1 MMVAGAIHYSG
12 RETHMVLSN
21 IMGNHSLTE
30 RFPVRRVQR
39 VQPVSKLSGG
49 DRRKENASSEREM
62 RGNKGSSR
70 GNRVTDQVS
79 VQDTG
84 QDKVRDGVHDDPINH
99 PAHYTY
105 CGIEVIDFLEACDF
119 PFHLANAVKYISR
132 AGRKDPSKT
141 VEDLKKSIWY
151 INRYIGLLEKRQNEV
166 KEDLENEH

>member
-1 MMVAGAIHYSG
+1 
-12 RETHMVLSN
+12 MVLSN
-21 IMGNHSLTE
+21 ITGNHSLTE

-39 VQPVSKLSGG
+39 VQPVSKPSGG
-49 DRRKENASSEREM
+49 GNRRKENASSERER

-70 GNRVTDQVS
+70 GNRDTGQVS

-84 QDKVRDGVHDDPINH
+84 QDKGRDGVQDDPINH

-105 CGIEVIDFLEACDF
+105 GGIEVIDFLEACDF

-141 VEDLKKSIWY
+141 VEDLKKSVWY
-151 INRYIGLLEKRQNEV
+151 INRYISLLEKRQNGKREGIE
-166 KEDLENEH
+166 K